1 MMIGLCEVNWGGCH
15 EGERSE
21 PMPAL
26 TLGQGVEQNF
36 QRVIRNSTNDKIGIL
51 SHEGNGHGNPAW
63 RHEHAQKMQNG
74 RLGHAL
80 LSGVN
85 RAIRISACAAR

>member
-15 EGERSE
+15 EGESSE

-26 TLGQGVEQNF
+26 TLGQGVEQYF

-51 SHEGNGHGNPAW
+51 PSLPGSYPA
-63 RHEHAQKMQNG
+63 ATP
-74 RLGHAL
+74 
-80 LSGVN
+80 
-85 RAIRISACAAR
+85 I